1 MLHNLKHNQVLH
13 EANVIMTWSSRRP
26 WCRRTERVELSS

>member
-13 EANVIMTWSSRRP
+13 EANVIMTVVFHDRP
-26 WCRRTERVELSS
+26 WVPEDERVD